1 MELVASRWL
10 ERQGCRILERQFRT
24 AYGEVDLI
32 YQHGEDLV
40 FGEVKYR
47 ASTAYGLPG
56 EAVDARKQQ
65 RIRRSALWYCKQ
77 LGDLD
82 RPIRFDVIELLKGR
96 TTVHSMA
103 AECVLIEKEAGYA
116 RK

>member
-10 ERQGCRILERQFRT
+10 ERHGCRILERQFRT

-82 RPIRFDVIELLKGR
+82 RPIRFDVIELLKQGEQLYIR
-96 TTVHSMA
+96 WLRNA
-103 AECVLIEKEAGYA
+103 F
-116 RK
+116 